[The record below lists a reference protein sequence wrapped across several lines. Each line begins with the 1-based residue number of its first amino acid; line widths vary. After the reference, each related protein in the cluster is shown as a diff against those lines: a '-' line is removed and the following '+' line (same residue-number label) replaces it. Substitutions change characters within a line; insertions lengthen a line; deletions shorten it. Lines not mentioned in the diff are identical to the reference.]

1 MEITE
6 KFLRIDNHA
15 CDEGYKWWLSNE
27 EPTDVIA
34 TAKKLNSDGHN
45 NWSNWLIV
53 RFMSHEQKVQYAIF
67 AAEQVIDIYEKKYP
81 NDDRPRKAI
90 EAAKNY
96 LKDKSLKNKK
106 AAYAAA
112 AADAAAAAR
121 AAAARAAAA
130 AAAAAADA
138 AAYAAD
144 AAADAAVID
153 FPALA
158 DQAVKEVCG
167 AWSKVF
173 GS

>member
-6 KFLRIDNHA
+6 RFLRIDNHA
-15 CDEGYKWWLSNE
+15 CDEGYQWWLDNE
-27 EPTDVIA
+27 EPSDVIT

-67 AAEQVIDIYEKKYP
+67 AAEQVIEIYEKKYP

-106 AAYAAA
+106 AAAAAYAAA
-112 AADAAAAAR
+112 AAD
-121 AAAARAAAA
+121 AAA

-138 AAYAAD
+138 AAEIGRAH
-144 AAADAAVID
+144 V
-153 FPALA
+153 
-158 DQAVKEVCG
+158 
-167 AWSKVF
+167 
-173 GS
+173 